1 MIRRKKLT
9 IFTDAKD
16 TTSVLELKKIIEGI
30 LKVPP
35 VNQQLYNKDNVLMD
49 DDKALQ
55 DYGLNS
61 SVAKAQNPASVGLAI
76 KLDNGE
82 FEPLEIT
89 PYSSPPDLPYVMKA
103 QENNG
108 QEPSSWKVSFTK
120 LLFYF
125 VLVNILYDFQ
135 QFIYV
140 ISFRLQQFL
149 LFFKKLNWYVIT

>member
-1 MIRRKKLT
+1 MDVFLMIRRKKLT

-35 VNQQLYNKDNVLMD
+35 LNQQLYNKDNVLMD

-108 QEPSSWKVSFTK
+108 QEPSS
-120 LLFYF
+120 
-125 VLVNILYDFQ
+125 
-135 QFIYV
+135 
-140 ISFRLQQFL
+140 
-149 LFFKKLNWYVIT
+149 